1 MKHLLILIFISITL
15 NLAAQNAIVNTDGG
29 FVVLKG
35 HIKNSNI
42 NTWDLS
48 TAEYLKYS
56 TISMVVDKN
65 GDFSKRLPITGYYED
80 AFLRIANGVPIFFK
94 NNDTLEINWDA
105 NDIEKSLTIK
115 ASKTDRNHDIQ
126 TQFILSKLYA
136 NDFYK
141 LNESLYSIPRLTD
154 SVMFSKINT
163 LYNQEI
169 ETLLKEGVYINTE
182 KMVMDIYFKYTGL
195 LRAHRLLPAYEL
207 TLLYPSTNSNLIALL
222 KDKKAYQTESE
233 INYRSSSAYRDFL
246 FDYVRFATPITSWS
260 TENNNSKTINP
271 SYSRQDYYIGLIN
284 FHITEIR
291 DWFITKSIM
300 FGFANY
306 SFDETSAVY
315 KDFITKV
322 ETPYYADTL
331 KRFYANVQRLKPGSP
346 APEFKLKNEAGQL
359 ISLAGFKGKTLYID
373 FWGVGCGPC
382 IYDIKNNVPA
392 LHEKYKD
399 KNIVFINICVDS
411 NEEGWKAKLKELN
424 LHGVN
429 LIAEGWVKNP
439 MVAAYGV
446 NGIPHY
452 YLVDPAGKIVDNNS
466 PGPGESG
473 NLYPKIDKLLQ

>member
-1 MKHLLILIFISITL
+1 MKYLLILLFTSISL
-15 NLAAQNAIVNTDGG
+15 NLAAQNANVNTDGG

-35 HIKNSNI
+35 HIKNNNI
-42 NTWDLS
+42 STWDLS
-48 TAEYLKYS
+48 TEEYLKFS
-56 TISMVVDKN
+56 TISVLVDKN
-65 GDFSKRLPITGYYED
+65 GDFSKKLPITGYYED
-80 AFLRIANGVPIFFK
+80 AFLRIGNWGIPLFFK
-94 NNDTLEINWDA
+94 NNDTLDINWDA
-105 NDIEKSLTIK
+105 NDVEKSLTIK
-115 ASKTDRNHDIQ
+115 ASKGDRNHDIQ
-126 TQFILSKLYA
+126 TQIMLSKLYI
-136 NDFYK
+136 DEFSK
-141 LNESLYSIPRLTD
+141 LNQSLYSVPRMAD
-154 SVMFSKINT
+154 AEIFSKINA

-182 KMVMDIYFKYTGL
+182 KMAVDIYFKYTGL
-195 LRAHRLLPAYEL
+195 LRARRLLPAYEL
-207 TLLYPSTNSNLIALL
+207 ALLHPSANSDMISIL

-233 INYRSSSAYRDFL
+233 LNYRSSSVYREFI
-246 FDYVRFATPITSWS
+246 FDYVRFANPISSWS
-260 TENNNSKTINP
+260 PMNNNTKILNS
-271 SYSRQDYYIGLIN
+271 SYSWQDYYIGLIN

-300 FGFANY
+300 FSFAHY

-331 KRFYANVQRLKPGSP
+331 KKFYANVQRLKPGSP
-346 APEFKLKNEAGQL
+346 APAFKLKNEAGQMV
-359 ISLAGFKGKTLYID
+359 SLTSFKGKTLYID

-411 NEEGWKAKLKELN
+411 DEKGWKAKLKELN

-452 YLVDPAGKIVDNNS
+452 YLVDPAGKIADNNS
-466 PGPGESG
+466 PGPGDG
-473 NLYPKIDKLLQ
+473 TLYPKMDKLLQ